1 MEKSY
6 LIGENGLYW
15 RKNVLHRRSKAYRL
29 FRPIPQAAMYN
40 KGQGE

>member
-15 RKNVLHRRSKAYRL
+15 RKNVLHRKRIGA
-29 FRPIPQAAMYN
+29 II
-40 KGQGE
+40 

>member
-15 RKNVLHRRSKAYRL
+15 RKTYCIVSESVLLYKLSKAEYKQTNSR
-29 FRPIPQAAMYN
+29 
-40 KGQGE
+40 